1 LKKYIIVQ
9 SGEYRGLRCYDESII
24 SPISAFYSELEVYFN
39 NWLNEGYFIYTVYN
53 ESNGNVKLDENDIKW
68 LQILDKFD
76 MLDSDVPDNIRYIKK
91 NQYRDYKLV
100 CCAKD
105 IDFLFLIP
113 LKNDQDYYYYNF
125 IVVTKN
131 EKIIFDII
139 SYNFNL
145 INFKSLQKINSLNI
159 NEMFLTGLF
168 QIYDLNDGKKV
179 STIFKDVHFTKKESD
194 YWISFHGSDFP
205 KNYYIEKMLSLICLY
220 FYFDNSYV
228 FNNLPLNRMSFC
240 TNFLDLVGGVVAKPN
255 NDGVIIETTPMP
267 TGFLDL
273 ISDND
278 EILPVSWWDIRKFH
292 WTLEDYEGD
301 YIKFLEERSRWN
313 ELDIS
318 CLEQRKAKRKK

>member
-1 LKKYIIVQ
+1 
-9 SGEYRGLRCYDESII
+9 
-24 SPISAFYSELEVYFN
+24 
-39 NWLNEGYFIYTVYN
+39 VYN
-53 ESNGNVKLDENDIKW
+53 ESNGNAKLDENDIKW

-91 NQYRDYKLV
+91 NQFRDYKLV

-194 YWISFHGSDFP
+194 Y
-205 KNYYIEKMLSLICLY
+205 
-220 FYFDNSYV
+220 
-228 FNNLPLNRMSFC
+228 
-240 TNFLDLVGGVVAKPN
+240 
-255 NDGVIIETTPMP
+255 
-267 TGFLDL
+267 
-273 ISDND
+273 
-278 EILPVSWWDIRKFH
+278 
-292 WTLEDYEGD
+292 
-301 YIKFLEERSRWN
+301 
-313 ELDIS
+313 
-318 CLEQRKAKRKK
+318 